1 MTALRVTTQLLVDRS
16 VRNINNQTNRL
27 LTLQEQLATGL
38 RVNRPSDDPID
49 ARRAVSIRSLIG
61 KNEQYLANISMVNS
75 PVAETNT
82 SIETILSSF
91 NRAWEL
97 TLRGANGTNAQSQ
110 LDALA
115 LEIDQI
121 LEGIFSTANH
131 ETNGR
136 YLFGGT
142 RTTAPPYEAV
152 RNAEGEI
159 TAVNF
164 VGNTEAVRVAI
175 SDVLDLQYN
184 ETGPDVFS
192 ETQDIFQTL
201 IDVRDNLRAGDTG
214 ARLGP
219 SGRNGDGA
227 RPVDLRARPRRQH
240 SEPVGSQCRGVRGVH
255 VPVADPVVRRHRCR
269 LCGGDYGTQRP
280 DQRVPGGPV
289 RRGPG
294 DPAESPRLR
303 GLAVYPPPVCSAPC
317 RYAITRTFSSVTR
330 PSWIIASRSG
340 RNASMRS
347 G

>member
-75 PVAETNT
+75 PVAETNP

-214 ARLGP
+214 ALGSVRLEEMETVRVQLT
-219 SGRNGDGA
+219 SALA
-227 RPVDLRARPRRQH
+227 R
-240 SEPVGSQCRGVRGVH
+240 VGSIQNRLDRSVEEFEEFTFQLQTQLSDAID
-255 VPVADPVVRRHRCR
+255 ADYAEVITELNAQTNAFQAALSAAARAILPS
-269 LCGGDYGTQRP
+269 LLDYV
-280 DQRVPGGPV
+280 D
-289 RRGPG
+289 
-294 DPAESPRLR
+294 
-303 GLAVYPPPVCSAPC
+303 
-317 RYAITRTFSSVTR
+317 
-330 PSWIIASRSG
+330 
-340 RNASMRS
+340 
-347 G
+347 

>member
-214 ARLGP
+214 ALGSVRLEEMETVRVQLTSALARVGIDADYAEVITELNAQTNAFQAALSAAARAILP
-219 SGRNGDGA
+219 SLLDY
-227 RPVDLRARPRRQH
+227 VD
-240 SEPVGSQCRGVRGVH
+240 
-255 VPVADPVVRRHRCR
+255 
-269 LCGGDYGTQRP
+269 
-280 DQRVPGGPV
+280 
-289 RRGPG
+289 
-294 DPAESPRLR
+294 
-303 GLAVYPPPVCSAPC
+303 
-317 RYAITRTFSSVTR
+317 
-330 PSWIIASRSG
+330 
-340 RNASMRS
+340 
-347 G
+347 

>member
-184 ETGPDVFS
+184 ETGPDVLS

-201 IDVRDNLRAGDTG
+201 IDVRDSLRAGDTG
-214 ARLGP
+214 ALGSVRLEEMETVRDQLT
-219 SGRNGDGA
+219 SALA
-227 RPVDLRARPRRQH
+227 R
-240 SEPVGSQCRGVRGVH
+240 VGSIQNRLDRSVEEFEEFTFQLQTQLSDAID
-255 VPVADPVVRRHRCR
+255 ADYAEVITELNAQTNAFQAALSAAARAILPS
-269 LCGGDYGTQRP
+269 LLDYV
-280 DQRVPGGPV
+280 D
-289 RRGPG
+289 
-294 DPAESPRLR
+294 
-303 GLAVYPPPVCSAPC
+303 
-317 RYAITRTFSSVTR
+317 
-330 PSWIIASRSG
+330 
-340 RNASMRS
+340 
-347 G
+347 

>member
-201 IDVRDNLRAGDTG
+201 IDVRDSLRAGDTG
-214 ARLGP
+214 ALGSVRLEEMETVRVQLT
-219 SGRNGDGA
+219 SALA
-227 RPVDLRARPRRQH
+227 R
-240 SEPVGSQCRGVRGVH
+240 VGSIQNRLDRSVEEFEEFTFQLQTQLSDAID
-255 VPVADPVVRRHRCR
+255 ADYAEVITELNAQTNAFQAALSAAARAILPS
-269 LCGGDYGTQRP
+269 LLDYV
-280 DQRVPGGPV
+280 D
-289 RRGPG
+289 
-294 DPAESPRLR
+294 
-303 GLAVYPPPVCSAPC
+303 
-317 RYAITRTFSSVTR
+317 
-330 PSWIIASRSG
+330 
-340 RNASMRS
+340 
-347 G
+347 

>member
-184 ETGPDVFS
+184 ETGPDVLS

-214 ARLGP
+214 ALGSVRLEEMETVRVQLT
-219 SGRNGDGA
+219 SALA
-227 RPVDLRARPRRQH
+227 R
-240 SEPVGSQCRGVRGVH
+240 VGSIQNRLDRSVEEFEEFTFQLQTQLSDAID
-255 VPVADPVVRRHRCR
+255 ADYAEVITELNAQTNAFQAALSAAARAILPS
-269 LCGGDYGTQRP
+269 LLDYV
-280 DQRVPGGPV
+280 D
-289 RRGPG
+289 
-294 DPAESPRLR
+294 
-303 GLAVYPPPVCSAPC
+303 
-317 RYAITRTFSSVTR
+317 
-330 PSWIIASRSG
+330 
-340 RNASMRS
+340 
-347 G
+347 

>member
-214 ARLGP
+214 ALGSVRLEEMETVRVQLT
-219 SGRNGDGA
+219 SALA
-227 RPVDLRARPRRQH
+227 R
-240 SEPVGSQCRGVRGVH
+240 VGSIQN
-255 VPVADPVVRRHRCR
+255 R
-269 LCGGDYGTQRP
+269 LDRSVEEFEEFTFQLQTQLS
-280 DQRVPGGPV
+280 D
-289 RRGPG
+289 
-294 DPAESPRLR
+294 
-303 GLAVYPPPVCSAPC
+303 
-317 RYAITRTFSSVTR
+317 AID
-330 PSWIIASRSG
+330 
-340 RNASMRS
+340 
-347 G
+347 

>member
-115 LEIDQI
+115 IEIDQI

-192 ETQDIFQTL
+192 ETQDISQTL

-214 ARLGP
+214 ALGSVRLEEMETVRVQLT
-219 SGRNGDGA
+219 SALA
-227 RPVDLRARPRRQH
+227 R
-240 SEPVGSQCRGVRGVH
+240 VGSIQNRLDRSVEEFEEFTFQLQTQLSDAID
-255 VPVADPVVRRHRCR
+255 ADYAEVITELNAQTNAFQAALSAAARAILPS
-269 LCGGDYGTQRP
+269 LLDYV
-280 DQRVPGGPV
+280 D
-289 RRGPG
+289 
-294 DPAESPRLR
+294 
-303 GLAVYPPPVCSAPC
+303 
-317 RYAITRTFSSVTR
+317 
-330 PSWIIASRSG
+330 
-340 RNASMRS
+340 
-347 G
+347 

>member
-1 MTALRVTTQLLVDRS
+1 MPAMRVTTQLLVDRS
-16 VRNINNQTNRL
+16 VRNINNQSSRL

-49 ARRAVSIRSLIG
+49 ARRAVSIRALLG

-82 SIETILSSF
+82 SVETILSSF

-142 RTTAPPYEAV
+142 RTTTPPYEAV

-164 VGNTEAVRVAI
+164 VGNSDPVRVAI
-175 SDVLDLQYN
+175 SEVLDLQYN
-184 ETGPDVFS
+184 ETGSEVFS
-192 ETQDIFQTL
+192 ESQDIFQTL
-201 IDVRDNLRAGDTG
+201 IDVRDNLRAGDTAALG
-214 ARLGP
+214 SVRLEEMETVRGQLTSALAR
-219 SGRNGDGA
+219 
-227 RPVDLRARPRRQH
+227 
-240 SEPVGSQCRGVRGVH
+240 VGSIQNRLDRSVEELEEFGLQLQTQLSDAID
-255 VPVADPVVRRHRCR
+255 ADYAEVVTQLNAQTNAFQAALSAAARAI
-269 LCGGDYGTQRP
+269 LPSLLDYV
-280 DQRVPGGPV
+280 D
-289 RRGPG
+289 
-294 DPAESPRLR
+294 
-303 GLAVYPPPVCSAPC
+303 
-317 RYAITRTFSSVTR
+317 
-330 PSWIIASRSG
+330 
-340 RNASMRS
+340 
-347 G
+347 

>member
-91 NRAWEL
+91 NWAWEL

-214 ARLGP
+214 ALGSVRLEEMETVRVQLT
-219 SGRNGDGA
+219 SALA
-227 RPVDLRARPRRQH
+227 R
-240 SEPVGSQCRGVRGVH
+240 VGSIQNRLDRSVEEFEEFTFQLQTQLSDAID
-255 VPVADPVVRRHRCR
+255 ADYAEVITELNAQTNAFQAALSAAARAILPS
-269 LCGGDYGTQRP
+269 LLDYV
-280 DQRVPGGPV
+280 D
-289 RRGPG
+289 
-294 DPAESPRLR
+294 
-303 GLAVYPPPVCSAPC
+303 
-317 RYAITRTFSSVTR
+317 
-330 PSWIIASRSG
+330 
-340 RNASMRS
+340 
-347 G
+347 

>member
-184 ETGPDVFS
+184 ETGPDVLS

-201 IDVRDNLRAGDTG
+201 IDVRDSLRAGDTG
-214 ARLGP
+214 ALGSVRLEEMETVRVQLT
-219 SGRNGDGA
+219 SALA
-227 RPVDLRARPRRQH
+227 R
-240 SEPVGSQCRGVRGVH
+240 VGSIQNRLDRSVEEFEEFTFQLQTQLSDAID
-255 VPVADPVVRRHRCR
+255 ADYAEVITELNAQTNAFQAALSAAARAILPS
-269 LCGGDYGTQRP
+269 LLDYV
-280 DQRVPGGPV
+280 D
-289 RRGPG
+289 
-294 DPAESPRLR
+294 
-303 GLAVYPPPVCSAPC
+303 
-317 RYAITRTFSSVTR
+317 
-330 PSWIIASRSG
+330 
-340 RNASMRS
+340 
-347 G
+347 

>member
-16 VRNINNQTNRL
+16 VRNINNQTSRL

-91 NRAWEL
+91 SRAWEL

-152 RNAEGEI
+152 RNAAGEI

-184 ETGPDVFS
+184 ETGPDVLS

-201 IDVRDNLRAGDTG
+201 IDVRDSLRAGDTG
-214 ARLGP
+214 ALGSVRLEEMETVRVQLT
-219 SGRNGDGA
+219 SALA
-227 RPVDLRARPRRQH
+227 R
-240 SEPVGSQCRGVRGVH
+240 VGSIQNRLDRSVEEFEEFTFQLQTQLSDAID
-255 VPVADPVVRRHRCR
+255 ADYAEVITELNAQTNAFQAALSAAARAILPS
-269 LCGGDYGTQRP
+269 LLDYV
-280 DQRVPGGPV
+280 D
-289 RRGPG
+289 
-294 DPAESPRLR
+294 
-303 GLAVYPPPVCSAPC
+303 
-317 RYAITRTFSSVTR
+317 
-330 PSWIIASRSG
+330 
-340 RNASMRS
+340 
-347 G
+347 

>member
-214 ARLGP
+214 ALGSVRLEEMETVRDQLT
-219 SGRNGDGA
+219 SALA
-227 RPVDLRARPRRQH
+227 R
-240 SEPVGSQCRGVRGVH
+240 VGSIQNRLDRSVEEFEEFTFQLQTQLSDAID
-255 VPVADPVVRRHRCR
+255 ADYAEVITELNAQTNAFQAALSAAARAILPS
-269 LCGGDYGTQRP
+269 LLDYV
-280 DQRVPGGPV
+280 D
-289 RRGPG
+289 
-294 DPAESPRLR
+294 
-303 GLAVYPPPVCSAPC
+303 
-317 RYAITRTFSSVTR
+317 
-330 PSWIIASRSG
+330 
-340 RNASMRS
+340 
-347 G
+347 